1 LSHLVYFETASSR
14 ASDQSTHQLTFSISI
29 TLAQQIGAEGRR
41 RAKEKEEDLDG
52 DQLHQLEQRRG
63 LLFSTTTAQTS
74 SFVELGEVD
83 GTDFDRL

>member
-1 LSHLVYFETASSR
+1 M
-14 ASDQSTHQLTFSISI
+14 
-29 TLAQQIGAEGRR
+29 TLAQQVGAKARR
-41 RAKEKEEDLDG
+41 RGKEKEKEEDLDG

-83 GTDFDRL
+83 GTDFDSL